1 MPPRTQSIVIS
12 VLIRVFQLVAAIVVL
27 SIDSALLAENMLYP
41 EFITAIVMGSLTFV
55 YVCLCLVTNT
65 KVSKVLGRPGV
76 AFFVELLQLFVWLVI
91 AVFGGLAGEYTC
103 EIYKKIAFL
112 NSQDSPNYTFNPDMD
127 TGSLSYDQVSQFLN
141 TNNSDQYCQL
151 FWTQTGLAAVS
162 TVLFAISTVLV
173 GHFAFRPVVKRRGFR
188 NSFKPLDYYTGQIF
202 LKPFEAPEEMADF
215 GYRYAFDTEKR
226 APQVIDVDTV
236 SSSESTRERITSF

>member
-27 SIDSALLAENMLYP
+27 SIDSALLAENMLYL

-76 AFFVELLQLFVWLVI
+76 AFFVELLQLIVWLVI

-103 EIYKKIAFL
+103 
-112 NSQDSPNYTFNPDMD
+112 
-127 TGSLSYDQVSQFLN
+127 
-141 TNNSDQYCQL
+141 
-151 FWTQTGLAAVS
+151 
-162 TVLFAISTVLV
+162 
-173 GHFAFRPVVKRRGFR
+173 
-188 NSFKPLDYYTGQIF
+188 
-202 LKPFEAPEEMADF
+202 
-215 GYRYAFDTEKR
+215 
-226 APQVIDVDTV
+226 
-236 SSSESTRERITSF
+236 

>member
-1 MPPRTQSIVIS
+1 
-12 VLIRVFQLVAAIVVL
+12 
-27 SIDSALLAENMLYP
+27 
-41 EFITAIVMGSLTFV
+41 
-55 YVCLCLVTNT
+55 
-65 KVSKVLGRPGV
+65 
-76 AFFVELLQLFVWLVI
+76 
-91 AVFGGLAGEYTC
+91 
-103 EIYKKIAFL
+103 
-112 NSQDSPNYTFNPDMD
+112 MD
-127 TGSLSYDQVSQFLN
+127 TGLLSYDQVSQFLN

-236 SSSESTRERITSF
+236 SLSESTRERITSF